1 MSFNINYDR
10 SSITSRY
17 FCLSS
22 IWGSAIPF
30 GPYLIA
36 SLLIV
41 SYAFSKSWKAL
52 PLPCSHLFYW
62 EHWIYLGINLAPL
75 LILVWILLYTHL
87 YNFESIGQT
96 FKVCNFTDKH
106 VFLSLAWISLSL
118 LIKLYF
124 LRKLILMLLVVKA
137 GRHWVCTSYCSQGQA
152 GSRGRASRDAS
163 RSRGHSTCAQRGR
176 GPSICLDAGAL
187 SASVAAGWKWRG
199 VGRCKSVVYLSVL

>member
-10 SSITSRY
+10 SSIFSTY
-17 FCLSS
+17 FCLRV
-22 IWGSAIPF
+22 WGSAILF

-41 SYAFSKSWKAL
+41 SYAFLKSWK
-52 PLPCSHLFYW
+52 H
-62 EHWIYLGINLAPL
+62 YLCHVLTFSQWFTEYIWRLL
-75 LILVWILLYTHL
+75 LILLVWILLYTHL
-87 YNFESIGQT
+87 YNFVSIGLT
-96 FKVCNFTDKH
+96 FEVCNFTDKH
-106 VFLSLAWISLSL
+106 VFLSLALSSLSL

-124 LRKLILMLLVVKA
+124 LSKPILMLLVVKA

-152 GSRGRASRDAS
+152 GSGGRASRDAS